1 LRLRWTRL
9 AEADLDSIADYIGQ
23 DSPVAAARVI
33 LELIDQAETL
43 LARHVAMGRPGRVIG
58 TRELVIGRL
67 PYIIPYRVR
76 GDDIE
81 ILRVL
86 HTSRRWPTDV

>member
-9 AEADLDSIADYIGQ
+9 AEADLDSIAAYIGQ

-58 TRELVIGRL
+58 TRELVIGQL

-76 GDDIE
+76 EGEIE

-86 HTSRRWPTDV
+86 HTSRRWPGDV